1 MLCNFLALGVVE
13 IPALLNNCSFE
24 AFGLEEVD
32 DSVEDDVLVAAVFLL
47 LEEASERKISDQH
60 IHVCDSHSA

>member
-1 MLCNFLALGVVE
+1 MLD
-13 IPALLNNCSFE
+13 NCSFE

-32 DSVEDDVLVAAVFLL
+32 ASVEDDVLVAAVFLL

-60 IHVCDSHSA
+60 IHEIYILLKTKYILIQTSQFV